1 MLGLESEQRSFF
13 DASSAVEGMLDR
25 GSFYEV
31 LCREAP
37 KLLSDEDFASCYDV
51 TTGRPSVP
59 PSRMFKL
66 LLLQVYEGLSDRQAL
81 ERMAFDLRWK
91 AVLGLEVHD
100 RAVGQATL
108 VEFRARLQLHE
119 KMAEAFSTV

>member
-31 LCREAP
+31 LCREGP
-37 KLLSDEDFASCYDV
+37 RLLRDEDFASCYDV
-51 TTGRPSVP
+51 TTGRPSEP

-66 LLLQVYEGLSDRQAL
+66 LLLRRYTRDYRTGRHWTGWRSI
-81 ERMAFDLRWK
+81 
-91 AVLGLEVHD
+91 
-100 RAVGQATL
+100 
-108 VEFRARLQLHE
+108 
-119 KMAEAFSTV
+119 